1 MESINLDDHTAYLTQ
16 IQQDISQHPH
26 WNIMS
31 CCRLLKQLENHNMDE
46 KAERVRAVINKGLNS
61 HAPTGKLSPS
71 NLVYRAQVFHSGDTE
86 EKRVN
91 YRLVRQEAWGG
102 PEYWSS

>member
-16 IQQDISQHPH
+16 IQQDISQYPH

-31 CCRLLKQLENHNMDE
+31 CCRLLKQLENHGMDE

-61 HAPTGKLSPS
+61 HAPTRKLSPS
-71 NLVYRAQVFHSGDTE
+71 NLVIEPKYFIRVIQKKSG
-86 EKRVN
+86 
-91 YRLVRQEAWGG
+91 
-102 PEYWSS
+102 